1 MPSGTCTRKKEF
13 QVEKNEPRLQIN
25 AANPI
30 DIAEI
35 RSVSMGALNAIPAV
49 SKPTRLNKSR
59 STATLFSGD
68 INLSA
73 RCINSASDV
82 THFKIRL
89 LDKECIINSKI
100 SLGSG

>member
-1 MPSGTCTRKKEF
+1 MPSGTCARKKEF

-35 RSVSMGALNAIPAV
+35 RSVSIGALNEMAAV

-59 STATLFSGD
+59 STATLFSGET
-68 INLSA
+68 NLNA
-73 RCINSASDV
+73 R
-82 THFKIRL
+82 
-89 LDKECIINSKI
+89 
-100 SLGSG
+100 